1 MKKLMS
7 LLLAAVLVLG
17 LAACGGQAG
26 GEPDTNQPEDS
37 TAPVSDES
45 APSEPPSAPAAPETI
60 TITSLN
66 GNREPAE
73 L

>member
-26 GEPDTNQPEDS
+26 GEPDTNQH
-37 TAPVSDES
+37 
-45 APSEPPSAPAAPETI
+45 AA
-60 TITSLN
+60 
-66 GNREPAE
+66 A
-73 L
+73 